1 MENDLIQFYK
11 EQYLLDA
18 QEESKEQLKE
28 VKRLNDLKKKEN
40 EVINQWLK
48 GVQPDDVIRPLYRQI
63 MKKKVEIY
71 KKNIDNW
78 F

>member
-28 VKRLNDLKKKEN
+28 VKRLNDLKKRE
-40 EVINQWLK
+40 EEAINQWLK
-48 GVQPDDVIRPLYRQI
+48 GVQPDYVIRPLYR
-63 MKKKVEIY
+63 
-71 KKNIDNW
+71 
-78 F
+78 